1 MMRKKLFVIFIVLPI
16 IVFAQ
21 TADELN
27 TQYMLAQNYIQEAQ
41 FEKALP
47 ILVNLY
53 HSQPSNYE
61 YFQTLNQTYIQLK
74 NYDASIALIEDKITY
89 LPGDINLVGLL
100 GTSYYL
106 KGNDNRAFEIW
117 DNALKKFPK
126 SEVNYRI
133 IANYALQLRAFD
145 KAIEYLK
152 DGEAISQNP
161 QFFAYDLANLYSITM
176 RYKEATEQ
184 YCLILSQDPN
194 QLSSVQS
201 KILGYVNKPGALTQS
216 IDVVKKYDSSK
227 EIGFKYILTR
237 LYVEAKNYDKAYDL
251 YKEIDSFQNNQG
263 ADLYNFGKFLYDEKV
278 YKMAEKVLKDL
289 INKYPGSPLISYVKL
304 QYAKTLDAIV
314 EEENNAQVPAWKTYY
329 APIKNNSS
337 NVGKIV
343 DAYNEIEKIYPHS
356 EAANEALLRIGEIK
370 LNTYDDLAGA
380 KYIYQELFTN
390 APFSVFTAEAYEEL
404 GNGYLIKGD
413 LISAQNCFQKI
424 ADNGRFPED
433 KRNFAAYELARI
445 TMYSGNF
452 PKAKDYLKAITND
465 PKNSSANDAIELSL
479 LMNTAQNDSSNLM
492 TFAAGEFL
500 TDQKKF
506 KEALEKYKIVARDPL
521 KLMLQNIAELRVA
534 EMEIAL
540 NNYDSASVQ
549 LQRIAGE
556 KDANIYADKAL
567 YLLAKIYQFGLN
579 NKPKAIETY
588 ESLLANFPNS
598 LYLDAA
604 RSEILKIKDV
614 VNNG

>member
-27 TQYMLAQNYIQEAQ
+27 TQFMLAQNYIQEAQ

-47 ILVNLY
+47 ILTNLY

-74 NYDASIALIEDKITY
+74 NYDASIALIEDKIANI
-89 LPGDINLVGLL
+89 PGDINLVGLL

-126 SEVNYRI
+126 SEVNYRV

-194 QLSSVQS
+194 QLNSVQS
-201 KILGYVNKPGALTQS
+201 KILGYVNKPGALALS
-216 IDVVKKYDSSK
+216 IDVVKKYDNSK
-227 EIGFKYILTR
+227 EIDFKYILTR

-263 ADLYNFGKFLYDEKV
+263 ADLYNFGKFLYDEKI
-278 YKMAEKVLKDL
+278 YKMAERVLKDL
-289 INKYPGSPLISYVKL
+289 INKYPESPLISYVKL

-314 EEENNAQVPAWKTYY
+314 EDENNAQVPAWKTYY

-343 DAYNEIEKIYPHS
+343 DAYNEIVKIYPNS

-370 LNTYDDLAGA
+370 LNTYDDLTGA
-380 KYIYQELFTN
+380 KEIYQELFTN
-390 APFSVFTAEAYEEL
+390 APLSIFTAEAYEEL

-413 LISAQNCFQKI
+413 LISAQDCFQKI

-506 KEALEKYKIVARDPL
+506 KEALEKYKIVAGDPL

-549 LQRIAGE
+549 LKRIAGE
-556 KDANIYADKAL
+556 KDGNIYADKAL

-604 RSEILKIKDV
+604 RSEILKLKDV

>member
-1 MMRKKLFVIFIVLPI
+1 MRKKLFVIFIVLPI

-74 NYDASIALIEDKITY
+74 NYDASIALIEDKIAY

-263 ADLYNFGKFLYDEKV
+263 ADLYNFGKFLYDEKI

-380 KYIYQELFTN
+380 KDIYQELFTN

-433 KRNFAAYELARI
+433 KRNYAAYELARI

-506 KEALEKYKIVARDPL
+506 NEALEKYKIVSRDPL

-604 RSEILKIKDV
+604 RSEILKLKDV

>member
-1 MMRKKLFVIFIVLPI
+1 MRKKLFVIFIVLPI

-329 APIKNNSS
+329 APVKNNSS

-380 KYIYQELFTN
+380 KDIYQELFTN

-433 KRNFAAYELARI
+433 KRNYAAYELARI

-506 KEALEKYKIVARDPL
+506 NEALEKYKIVSRDPL